1 LGKVELTRHWT
12 GEQHGAADQVW
23 VDGHSL
29 ATFSPDLPYQPPL
42 FGPESLTPRFTM
54 VFDREGYSP
63 DFMARMW
70 EKRIAYLTYNKYPG
84 DHNENKLTV
93 RLHQP
98 ANHCSSATILHLLE
112 ELNATRTTFP
122 GTDLRLFYELVS

>member
-1 LGKVELTRHWT
+1 VQFADLPEEDRFKMLSMKGKYFIDTIKLIAYRTETAMVNRVRQAMRRQDDARSLLRSLYAT
-12 GEQHGAADQVW
+12 AADI
-23 VDGHSL
+23 
-29 ATFSPDLPYQPPL
+29 LP
-42 FGPESLTPRFTM
+42 
-54 VFDREGYSP
+54 
-63 DFMARMW
+63 
-70 EKRIAYLTYNKYPG
+70 